1 VLLWKNISP
10 DCINY
15 IDVNLW
21 RITIIII
28 SVKVYLIILFFTASN
43 FVLGNAESLRGFPIV
58 YCSDGFCQLTG
69 YNRYDVIGKSCNCT
83 FLYSMETSH
92 QVIEKINESL
102 KNEKELKTRVDFSKK
117 DGKRN
122 KYSVHMHNMYK
133 SRLFSLVLSFRAR

>member
-1 VLLWKNISP
+1 
-10 DCINY
+10 
-15 IDVNLW
+15 
-21 RITIIII
+21 
-28 SVKVYLIILFFTASN
+28 
-43 FVLGNAESLRGFPIV
+43 
-58 YCSDGFCQLTG
+58 
-69 YNRYDVIGKSCNCT
+69 
-83 FLYSMETSH
+83 METSH